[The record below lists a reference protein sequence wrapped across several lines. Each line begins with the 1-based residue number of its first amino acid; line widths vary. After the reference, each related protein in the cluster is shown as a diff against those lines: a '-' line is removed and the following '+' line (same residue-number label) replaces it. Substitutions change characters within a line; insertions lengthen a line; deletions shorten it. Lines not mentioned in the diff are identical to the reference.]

1 MSGTRPVPPEP
12 PADEGGNSLRS
23 VNPATEEELASFE
36 EHTPRDV
43 ERALARAWE
52 ARAGWRDTV
61 VSSRAA
67 RFAELAAYLRHDR
80 PRLAALLTA
89 EMGKPIVE
97 AEAEVDKCA
106 WTAEWFAEHIESML
120 LPLAIP
126 STATESYVRFQP
138 LGVVLAVMPWNFPLW
153 QVFRAA
159 IPAVLGGNVMLL
171 KHASNVPQTALEAER
186 AFRRAGFPDG
196 VFQTLLVGSPAV
208 EGVVRDRRVAAV
220 TLTGSDAAGAHV
232 AQVAGRALKKSVL
245 ELGGSDPFIV
255 LEDAD
260 VLAAARVACRA
271 RNQNN
276 GQSCIAAKRF
286 IVVEEVA
293 EEFER
298 RFAEAVAALKVGDPM
313 ERDTNVGPL
322 ARGDLVV
329 ELGRQV
335 DESVAMGARAAVGG
349 SAMERQGYY
358 FEPTVLTGVTGA
370 MPVFRE
376 ETFGPVA
383 AVVRVRDEAE
393 ALAVAND
400 SDFGL
405 GAAVWTRDAERGKR
419 LAARIEA
426 GAVFVNGMVASDARL
441 PFGGVKRSGY
451 GRELSQFGL
460 HEFQNVQTVWV
471 GPAA

>member
-1 MSGTRPVPPEP
+1 M
-12 PADEGGNSLRS
+12 AMRS
-23 VNPATEEELASFE
+23 VNPTTEEELARFE
-36 EHTPRDV
+36 EHTPEDV

-52 ARAGWRDTV
+52 ARATWGDTPL
-61 VSSRAA
+61 SARAA

-80 PRLAALLTA
+80 PRLAGLLTA

-97 AEAEVDKCA
+97 AEAEVEKCA
-106 WTAEWFAEHIESML
+106 WTAEWFAEHADALMA
-120 LPLAIP
+120 PLAMP
-126 STATESYVRFQP
+126 SGATESYVRFQP

-159 IPAVLGGNVMLL
+159 IPAVLGGNVMVL
-171 KHASNVPQTALEAER
+171 KHASNVPQAALEAER
-186 AFRRAGFPDG
+186 AFRRSGFPDG
-196 VFQTLLVGSPAV
+196 VFQTLLVGSGAV
-208 EGVVRDRRVAAV
+208 EGIVRDRRVAAV
-220 TLTGSDAAGAHV
+220 TLTGSDAAGAK
-232 AQVAGRALKKSVL
+232 VAGVAGSALKKSVL
-245 ELGGSDPFIV
+245 ELGGSDPFVV

-260 VLAAARVACRA
+260 VAAAARVACRA

-286 IVVEEVA
+286 VVVEEVA
-293 EEFER
+293 GEFED
-298 RFAEAVAALKVGDPM
+298 RFAAAVAALVVGDPM
-313 ERDTNVGPL
+313 ERATNVGPL
-322 ARGDLVV
+322 ARGDLVT
-329 ELGRQV
+329 ELDRQV
-335 DESVAMGARAAVGG
+335 RESVAMGARASVGG
-349 SAMERQGYY
+349 ARIDGPGYY
-358 FEPTVLTGVTGA
+358 FQPTVLTGVTRD

-383 AVVRVRDEAE
+383 AVIRVRDEAE

-400 SDFGL
+400 SEFGL
-405 GAAVWTRDAERGKR
+405 ASAVWTGDPERGKR

-451 GRELSQFGL
+451 GRELSQFGM

-471 GPAA
+471 GPAR